1 MVAGIEPLNSRS
13 PGSSVALLCDDATI
27 SECVYSTAAGLTE
40 SSSKNAWIGL
50 NWPGNSLMCLNDLTR
65 CPMIKLMLVLLACTA
80 CASAPATNVSTVSAP
95 VSTVS
100 GPTLTGAGKW
110 ADSAGRLI
118 DKATFAGDL
127 QGLRNAGLLL
137 DQALAA
143 YPNDALLLQYQG
155 YELYREAGLV
165 DAVSPTAKA
174 QLPLISSTARVKL
187 LESLAAQPLAETH
200 ALLAMIMG
208 RMIGLDQI
216 YSPTLGPLIP
226 KEMNAAIS
234 MAPNNPRVWLLRGI
248 QSFYTNP
255 EYGGGLPVAE
265 TQLNKAIELFATD
278 NPTPPAPSWG
288 KAEAYVWLGQ
298 VLQKQNRIAE
308 ARAAYNNAL
317 SVQRDYPWVTYSLL
331 PSIVGR

>member
-1 MVAGIEPLNSRS
+1 M
-13 PGSSVALLCDDATI
+13 T
-27 SECVYSTAAGLTE
+27 
-40 SSSKNAWIGL
+40 
-50 NWPGNSLMCLNDLTR
+50 
-65 CPMIKLMLVLLACTA
+65 KLFLVLVACTA
-80 CASAPATNVSTVSAP
+80 CASAPATTVPAATVPAP
-95 VSTVS
+95 ALSVS
-100 GPTLTGAGKW
+100 GPMLTGAGKW

-127 QGLRNAGLLL
+127 PGLRSAGLLL

-143 YPNDALLLQYQG
+143 YPNDALLLQYRG
-155 YELYREAGLV
+155 YELYREAGLLGTNP
-165 DAVSPTAKA
+165 ATANA
-174 QLPLISSTARVKL
+174 ELPLVGQVAATGRIRL
-187 LESLAAQPLAETH
+187 LESLAAQPLPETH
-200 ALLAMIMG
+200 ALLAMTMG

-226 KEMNAAIS
+226 KEMNAAVA
-234 MAPNNPRVWLLRGI
+234 MAPNNPRIWLLRGI
-248 QSFYTNP
+248 QSFYTSQ

-278 NPTPPAPSWG
+278 NPTPPAASWG

-331 PSIVGR
+331 PSIEGR

>member
-1 MVAGIEPLNSRS
+1 M
-13 PGSSVALLCDDATI
+13 T
-27 SECVYSTAAGLTE
+27 
-40 SSSKNAWIGL
+40 
-50 NWPGNSLMCLNDLTR
+50 
-65 CPMIKLMLVLLACTA
+65 KLILVLLACTA
-80 CASAPATNVSTVSAP
+80 CASAPPTTAATP
-95 VSTVS
+95 VASVS
-100 GPTLTGAGKW
+100 GPILTGGAKW

-127 QGLRNAGLLL
+127 LGLRNAGLLL
-137 DQALAA
+137 DRALAA

-155 YELYREAGLV
+155 YELYREAGLLGG
-165 DAVSPTAKA
+165 SGRTPREKA
-174 QLPLISSTARVKL
+174 ELPLVAATARVKL

-200 ALLAMIMG
+200 ALLAMTMG

-234 MAPNNPRVWLLRGI
+234 MGPNNPRVWLLRGI
-248 QSFYTNP
+248 QAVYTSA

-265 TQLNKAIELFATD
+265 MQLNKAIELFATD
-278 NPTPPAPSWG
+278 NPAPPAPSWG

-308 ARAAYNNAL
+308 ARAAYNKAL

-331 PSIVGR
+331 PSIEGR

>member
-1 MVAGIEPLNSRS
+1 M
-13 PGSSVALLCDDATI
+13 T
-27 SECVYSTAAGLTE
+27 
-40 SSSKNAWIGL
+40 
-50 NWPGNSLMCLNDLTR
+50 
-65 CPMIKLMLVLLACTA
+65 KLILVLLASTA
-80 CASAPATNVSTVSAP
+80 CASAPVTTVSAP
-95 VSTVS
+95 VASVSTPVATVS
-100 GPTLTGAGKW
+100 GPMLTGAAKW

-118 DKATFAGDL
+118 ERATIAGNL
-127 QGLRNAGLLL
+127 EGLRNASRLL

-174 QLPLISSTARVKL
+174 ELPLLAATARVKL

-200 ALLAMIMG
+200 ALLAMTMG

-226 KEMNAAIS
+226 KEMNAAITIG
-234 MAPNNPRVWLLRGI
+234 PNNPRVWLLRGI
-248 QSFYTNP
+248 QSFYTKP

-308 ARAAYNNAL
+308 ARAAYNSAL
-317 SVQRDYPWVTYSLL
+317 AVERDYPWVTYSLL
-331 PSIVGR
+331 PSLDGR

>member
-1 MVAGIEPLNSRS
+1 M
-13 PGSSVALLCDDATI
+13 
-27 SECVYSTAAGLTE
+27 
-40 SSSKNAWIGL
+40 
-50 NWPGNSLMCLNDLTR
+50 TR
-65 CPMIKLMLVLLACTA
+65 FVLVLLACTA
-80 CASAPATNVSTVSAP
+80 CASAPVTPVPAP
-95 VSTVS
+95 ALVLPS
-100 GPTLTGAGKW
+100 GPMLTGAAKW

-118 DKATFAGDL
+118 DQATFAGNL
-127 QGLRNAGLLL
+127 QGLRNASLLL

-155 YELYREAGLV
+155 YELYREAGLLGTTP
-165 DAVSPTAKA
+165 AGKF
-174 QLPLISSTARVKL
+174 QLPLVASTARIKL

-200 ALLAMIMG
+200 ALLAMTMG

-226 KEMNAAIS
+226 KEMNAAIA
-234 MAPNNPRVWLLRGI
+234 MAPNNPRIWLLRGI
-248 QSFYTNP
+248 QSFYTSE

-265 TQLNKAIELFATD
+265 TQLKKAIELFATD
-278 NPTPPAPSWG
+278 NPAPPAPFWG

-317 SVQRDYPWVTYSLL
+317 SVQHDYPWVTYSLL
-331 PSIVGR
+331 PSIEGR

>member
-1 MVAGIEPLNSRS
+1 M
-13 PGSSVALLCDDATI
+13 T
-27 SECVYSTAAGLTE
+27 
-40 SSSKNAWIGL
+40 
-50 NWPGNSLMCLNDLTR
+50 
-65 CPMIKLMLVLLACTA
+65 KLMLVLLACTA
-80 CASAPATNVSTVSAP
+80 CASAPGTTVSP
-95 VSTVS
+95 VSTPVSSMS
-100 GPTLTGAGKW
+100 GPMLTGAAQW

-118 DKATFAGDL
+118 EKATIAGNL

-137 DQALAA
+137 DRALLA

-155 YELYREAGLV
+155 YGLYREAGLLGGG
-165 DAVSPTAKA
+165 SPSEKA
-174 QLPLISSTARVKL
+174 ELPLVAATARVKL
-187 LESLAAQPLAETH
+187 LESLAAHPFPETH
-200 ALLAMIMG
+200 ALLAMTMG

-234 MAPNNPRVWLLRGI
+234 MGPTNPRVWLLRGI
-248 QSFYTNP
+248 QSFYTKP

-278 NPTPPAPSWG
+278 NPTPPAPAWG

-317 SVQRDYPWVTYSLL
+317 TVERDYPWVIYSLL
-331 PSIVGR
+331 PSLDGK

>member
-1 MVAGIEPLNSRS
+1 M
-13 PGSSVALLCDDATI
+13 T
-27 SECVYSTAAGLTE
+27 
-40 SSSKNAWIGL
+40 
-50 NWPGNSLMCLNDLTR
+50 
-65 CPMIKLMLVLLACTA
+65 KLILVLLACTA
-80 CASAPATNVSTVSAP
+80 CASAPATTVSTVSTP
-95 VSTVS
+95 VSSVS
-100 GPTLTGAGKW
+100 GPMLTGAAKW

-118 DKATFAGDL
+118 DIATFAGNL

-137 DQALAA
+137 DRALSA

-155 YELYREAGLV
+155 YELYREAGLLGGGG
-165 DAVSPTAKA
+165 ASEKA
-174 QLPLISSTARVKL
+174 ELPLVAATARVKL
-187 LESLAAQPLAETH
+187 LESLAAHPLAETH
-200 ALLAMIMG
+200 ALLAMTMG

-226 KEMNAAIS
+226 KEMSAAIS
-234 MAPNNPRVWLLRGI
+234 MGPTNPRVWLLRGI
-248 QSFYTNP
+248 QSFYTP
-255 EYGGGLPVAE
+255 TEYGGGLPAAE

-298 VLQKQNRIAE
+298 VLQKQNRIVE

-331 PSIVGR
+331 PSIEAR

>member
-1 MVAGIEPLNSRS
+1 MTR
-13 PGSSVALLCDDATI
+13 
-27 SECVYSTAAGLTE
+27 LT
-40 SSSKNAWIGL
+40 
-50 NWPGNSLMCLNDLTR
+50 
-65 CPMIKLMLVLLACTA
+65 LVLLACSA
-80 CASAPATNVSTVSAP
+80 CASAPATTTTVSTP
-95 VSTVS
+95 VASVS
-100 GPTLTGAGKW
+100 GPVLTGAAKW

-127 QGLRNAGLLL
+127 QGLRNVGLLL

-174 QLPLISSTARVKL
+174 ELPLIAATGRVKL
-187 LESLAAQPLAETH
+187 LESLAARPLAETH
-200 ALLAMIMG
+200 ALLAMTMG

-226 KEMNAAIS
+226 KEMNAAIT
-234 MAPNNPRVWLLRGI
+234 MAPKNPRIWLLRGI
-248 QSFYTNP
+248 QSFYTSE

-265 TQLNKAIELFATD
+265 TQLKKAIELFATD
-278 NPTPPAPSWG
+278 NPAPPAPSWG

-317 SVQRDYPWVTYSLL
+317 SVQHDYPWVTYSLL
-331 PSIVGR
+331 PSIEGR